1 MSGRDC
7 TAGTEQL
14 ESHRHFHKLRCL
26 LRQSEASYFQ
36 ANPLVQHNWDPRSD
50 PIKCRIAPDLQC
62 TRFLSQDA
70 PNKSQE
76 RTRKW
81 EEGLGH
87 LLSRLARALAEVL
100 LGVVKSLVYSPPFR
114 TLTAMFMYSTG
125 GRGHHG
131 QRGIYIQRLLSSPTK
146 GTFNWFPKCSEP
158 TAAQFW
164 HLTSVNNRHG
174 GLVYKT

>member
-14 ESHRHFHKLRCL
+14 ESHGHFHKLRCL
-26 LRQSEASYFQ
+26 LRQREAFYFQ
-36 ANPLVQHNWDPRSD
+36 ANPLVQHNWDPRSL
-50 PIKCRIAPDLQC
+50 PIRCRIAPDLLC

-70 PNKSQE
+70 SNKGQG

-100 LGVVKSLVYSPPFR
+100 LGVVKSLVHSPPFR
-114 TLTAMFMYSTG
+114 TLTAMFMCSTG

-131 QRGIYIQRLLSSPTK
+131 QRGIYIRRLLSSPTK
-146 GTFNWFPKCSEP
+146 GTFNWFP
-158 TAAQFW
+158 
-164 HLTSVNNRHG
+164 SVLSPQQHSFG
-174 GLVYKT
+174 I